1 MSQPDT
7 PPVARPAAIPRLRTK
22 SPLYAYWKHRYL
34 VLMFAPAVLYYVIF
48 HYMPIY
54 GILIAFKDYKFSLGI
69 WGSHWVGL
77 EHFRDLFATESFW
90 QVLRNTLIISFYKLI
105 FGFPAP
111 ILLAILLNEVRLV
124 LFKRIFQTVT
134 YLPHFLSWIVV
145 SGIFIQFF
153 SPSAGPVNAVI
164 QMLGLKPIYFLAD
177 PDWFRSILVATEIW
191 KGIGWGSIIYLAA
204 LTGINPEL
212 YEAATVDGAGRL
224 ARIRYIT
231 LPSLVPVITI
241 MLIFAAGSII
251 NDDFDQIFNLY
262 NTAVYS
268 VGDVVSTYTYRKGL
282 VGMEYSFATTV
293 GLFKNVLAF
302 IILLTANTIARK
314 VNDYGLW

>member
-1 MSQPDT
+1 MIMFI
-7 PPVARPAAIPRLRTK
+7 PAIVFYIL
-22 SPLYAYWKHRYL
+22 
-34 VLMFAPAVLYYVIF
+34 F
-48 HYMPIY
+48 HYVPIY
-54 GILIAFKDYKFSLGI
+54 GILIAFKNYKFSAGI
-69 WGSHWVGL
+69 WGSEWAGL
-77 EHFRDLFATESFW
+77 QHFRDLFSTASFW
-90 QVLRNTLIISFYKLI
+90 EVFRNTLIISFYKLV

-111 ILLAILLNEVRLV
+111 IILAILLNEVRLV
-124 LFKRIFQTVT
+124 WFKRVFQTVT

-145 SGIFIQFF
+145 SGMFIQFF
-153 SPSAGPVNAVI
+153 SPSVGPVNVLL
-164 QMLGLKPIYFLAD
+164 QMIGIKPIYFMAD
-177 PDWFRSILVATEIW
+177 THWFRFILVLTDIW

-212 YEAATVDGAGRL
+212 YEAATVDGAGRF

-251 NDDFDQIFNLY
+251 NDDFDQVFNLY

-268 VGDVVSTYTYRKGL
+268 VGDVISTYTYRKGL
-282 VGMEYSFATTV
+282 VGMEYSFATSV

-302 IILLTANTIARK
+302 VILLTANTIARK

>member
-1 MSQPDT
+1 MADLQH
-7 PPVARPAAIPRLRTK
+7 VAAAKPSAFPRILKKR
-22 SPLYAYWKHRYL
+22 PLYRYWKYRYL
-34 VLMFAPAVLYYVIF
+34 LLMFIPAIVYYIVF

-54 GILIAFKDYKFSLGI
+54 GILIAFKNYKFSQGI
-69 WGSHWVGL
+69 WGSSWVGL
-77 EHFRDLFATESFW
+77 EHFRDLFALESFW
-90 QVLRNTLIISFYKLI
+90 QVFRNTMIISFYKLV

-111 ILLAILLNEVRLV
+111 IILAILLNEVRLV
-124 LFKRIFQTVT
+124 AFKRVFQTVT
-134 YLPHFLSWIVV
+134 YMPHFLSWIVV
-145 SGIFIQFF
+145 SGMFIQFF
-153 SPSAGPVNAVI
+153 SPSGGPVNVVL
-164 QMLGLKPIYFLAD
+164 QMLGMKPIYFLAD
-177 PDWFRSILVATEIW
+177 VNWFRPVLVITDIW
-191 KGIGWGSIIYLAA
+191 KGAGWSSIIYLAA

-212 YEAATVDGAGRL
+212 YEAATVDGAGRF

-251 NDDFDQIFNLY
+251 NDDFDQVFNLY

-268 VGDVVSTYTYRKGL
+268 VGDVISTYTYRKGL
-282 VGMEYSFATTV
+282 VGMEYSFATSV

-302 IILLTANTIARK
+302 LILLIANTIAKK

>member
-1 MSQPDT
+1 MADLNT
-7 PPVARPAAIPRLRTK
+7 VAARPAVPIRSFKRGRL
-22 SPLYAYWKHRYL
+22 YNYWKYRYL
-34 VLMFAPAVLYYVIF
+34 LLMFLPAIVYYVVF
-48 HYMPIY
+48 HYLPIY
-54 GILIAFKDYKFSLGI
+54 GILIAFKDYKFSKGI
-69 WGSHWVGL
+69 WGSEWAGL
-77 EHFRDLFATESFW
+77 QYFRDLFSTESFW
-90 QVLRNTLIISFYKLI
+90 QVFRNTMIISFYKLV
-105 FGFPAP
+105 FSFPAP
-111 ILLAILLNEVRLV
+111 IILAILLNEVRLV
-124 LFKRIFQTVT
+124 LFKRVFQTIT

-145 SGIFIQFF
+145 SGMFIQFF
-153 SPSAGPVNAVI
+153 SPSSGPVNAVL
-164 QMLGLKPIYFLAD
+164 QMFGIEPIYFMAD
-177 PDWFRSILVATEIW
+177 TRWFRSILVITEIW

-212 YEAATVDGAGRL
+212 YEAATVDGAGRF

-251 NDDFDQIFNLY
+251 NDDFDQIFNMY

-268 VGDVVSTYTYRKGL
+268 VGDVISTYTYRKGL
-282 VGMEYSFATTV
+282 VGMEYSFATSV

-302 IILLTANTIARK
+302 LILLTANTIAKK

>member
-1 MSQPDT
+1 MAELT
-7 PPVARPAAIPRLRTK
+7 PSAPKTVPVSNAFKRGRL
-22 SPLYAYWKHRYL
+22 YNYWKYRYL
-34 VLMFAPAVLYYVIF
+34 VFMFIPAIVYYTVF

-54 GILIAFKDYKFSLGI
+54 GILIAFKNYKFSQGI
-69 WGSHWVGL
+69 WGSAWVGL
-77 EHFRDLFATESFW
+77 EHFRDLIAMESFW
-90 QVLRNTLIISFYKLI
+90 QVFRNTMIISFYKLI

-124 LFKRIFQTVT
+124 MFKRVFQTIT
-134 YLPHFLSWIVV
+134 YMPHFLSWIVV
-145 SGIFIQFF
+145 SGMFIQFF
-153 SPSAGPVNAVI
+153 SPSSGPVNVVL
-164 QMLGLKPIYFLAD
+164 QMLGMKPIYFMAD
-177 PDWFRSILVATEIW
+177 VHWFRSILVITDIW
-191 KGIGWGSIIYLAA
+191 KGVGWGSIIYLAA

-212 YEAATVDGAGRL
+212 YEAATVDGAGRF

-251 NDDFDQIFNLY
+251 NDDFDQVFNLY

-268 VGDVVSTYTYRKGL
+268 VGDVISTYTYRKGL
-282 VGMEYSFATTV
+282 VGMEYSFATSV

-302 IILLTANTIARK
+302 LILLTANTIAKK

>member
-1 MSQPDT
+1 MSHPRSAAANQP
-7 PPVARPAAIPRLRTK
+7 ALLRTFRK
-22 SPLYAYWKHRYL
+22 GRLYNYWKYRYL
-34 VLMFAPAVLYYVIF
+34 MIMFIPAIVFYILF
-48 HYMPIY
+48 HYVPIY
-54 GILIAFKDYKFSLGI
+54 GILIAFKNYKFSAGI
-69 WGSHWVGL
+69 WGSEWAGL
-77 EHFRDLFATESFW
+77 QHFRDLFSTASFW
-90 QVLRNTLIISFYKLI
+90 EVFRNTLIISFYKLV

-111 ILLAILLNEVRLV
+111 IILAILLNEVRLV
-124 LFKRIFQTVT
+124 WFKRVFQTVT

-145 SGIFIQFF
+145 SGMFIQFF
-153 SPSAGPVNAVI
+153 SPSVGPVNVLL
-164 QMLGLKPIYFLAD
+164 QMIGIKPIYFMAD
-177 PDWFRSILVATEIW
+177 THWFRFILVLTDIW

-212 YEAATVDGAGRL
+212 YEAATVDGAGRF

-251 NDDFDQIFNLY
+251 NDDFDQVFNLY

-268 VGDVVSTYTYRKGL
+268 VGDVISTYTYRKGL
-282 VGMEYSFATTV
+282 VGMEYSFATSV

-302 IILLTANTIARK
+302 VILLTANTIARK